1 MKRPRSK
8 SAANVRHRALEI
20 VAAHPNGC
28 TEAMLVADNI
38 PADVLI
44 ALVQSGL
51 VTARV
56 ERVDEEDGFLE
67 VTTLR
72 ITAAGGGAGGAG
84 VTVRRQ
90 EHPEASPR
98 PLGGSALG
106 PSPDQPGSA
115 TLLAMNLFFLDGGS
129 LRRHCKSARSGFK
142 HF

>member
-1 MKRPRSK
+1 MRSLGAGKRMKRPRSK
-8 SAANVRHRALEI
+8 SAANVRRRALEI

-28 TEAMLVADNI
+28 TEAMLVAYNI

-72 ITAAGGGAGGAG
+72 ITAAGE
-84 VTVRRQ
+84 VV
-90 EHPEASPR
+90 
-98 PLGGSALG
+98 
-106 PSPDQPGSA
+106 
-115 TLLAMNLFFLDGGS
+115 LA
-129 LRRHCKSARSGFK
+129 ARA
-142 HF
+142 